1 MVVKM
6 VSMQNWAVGQ
16 EVVCPKCGT
25 KGKVGI
31 DRFRAGGKEYFYWT
45 VRHYE
50 GRRVR
55 RCIVGRVEE
64 PIPAV
69 ETVQASRGAG
79 VVETPEPA
87 VQAQAEPS
95 VGVEVPRVVGWR
107 VEEFAVEESIP
118 EWERKAWWYVVK
130 VNASWGSCR
139 ENPSEENFKRFVNT
153 VQDIAQRVGVPC
165 HYVMTAAEHFF
176 KTKSGVAT
184 GAVNNAMQ
192 WFSRSIM
199 EAMKRQAKG
208 TETTAQPA
216 QPAPQPVIDIEEV
229 RKVVREEVAKA
240 VEAVRIP
247 EVREVKVEVP
257 KEVVETI
264 QAVREQIAAIQREI
278 EYVKEQ
284 VRQRK
289 GFGARAIVRGEK
301 KIEFKEGNMYWMIR
315 EIMRDGK
322 ERTKEEIVEEIRPPL
337 REGGV
342 RATASPGRN
351 LGDGCRRLCSRQAG
365 GAHLVLAVGLVPE
378 LIAPSAFSLLFPLIA
393 LDGR

>member
-1 MVVKM
+1 VV
-6 VSMQNWAVGQ
+6 VLVANWVVGT
-16 EVVCPKCGT
+16 EIVCPKCG
-25 KGKVGI
+25 KPGKVGK
-31 DRFRAGGKEYFYWT
+31 DKFTWRERVYYYWT

-50 GRRVR
+50 NGRVR
-55 RCIVGRVEE
+55 RCIIQRAEGEVPVVEAAK
-64 PIPAV
+64 PSPQVPAGPKAETEV
-69 ETVQASRGAG
+69 ETAEEEVRGEVAAAA
-79 VVETPEPA
+79 P
-87 VQAQAEPS
+87 
-95 VGVEVPRVVGWR
+95 VEVPAF
-107 VEEFAVEESIP
+107 EEAP
-118 EWERKAWWYVVK
+118 AWERRAWHYIVK
-130 VNASWGSCR
+130 VNASWGSFR
-139 ENPSEENFKRFVNT
+139 ENPTEENFRTFVNT
-153 VQDIAQRVGVPC
+153 VQKTAWRVGVRC
-165 HYVMTAAEHFF
+165 DYVIAAAEHFF
-176 KTKSGVAT
+176 RVKSGVAK

-192 WFSRSIM
+192 HFSYAIR

-208 TETTAQPA
+208 TETAAQPV
-216 QPAPQPVIDIEEV
+216 QPAPQPVIGIEEV

-322 ERTKEEIVEEIRPPL
+322 ERTKEEIAEEIR
-337 REGGV
+337 V
-342 RATASPGRN
+342 RFGKVVSGNSVSGRISEMAAA
-351 LGDGCRRLCSRQAG
+351 GYIAGRR
-365 GAHLVLAVGLVPE
+365 VGRTWYWRWVG
-378 LIAPSAFSLLFPLIA
+378 S
-393 LDGR
+393 

>member
-55 RCIVGRVEE
+55 RCIVGRVEG

-69 ETVQASRGAG
+69 ETVQASRGAET
-79 VVETPEPA
+79 VETPKPA
-87 VQAQAEPS
+87 VQAPAEPG
-95 VGVEVPRVVGWR
+95 VGVEAPRVVGWR

-130 VNASWGSCR
+130 VNASWGSFR

-165 HYVMTAAEHFF
+165 HYVMTAAEHFY

-199 EAMKRQAKG
+199 ETMKRQARG
-208 TETTAQPA
+208 TETAAQAAPV
-216 QPAPQPVIDIEEV
+216 APQPSVSVEEV
-229 RKVVREEVAKA
+229 RKVVREEVSKA
-240 VEAVRIP
+240 VEAVRVPQAP
-247 EVREVKVEVP
+247 EVRVEVSR
-257 KEVVETI
+257 EVVETI
-264 QAVREQIAAIQREI
+264 AAVRDQIAAVQREV
-278 EYVKEQ
+278 EYIREQ

-289 GFGARAIVRGEK
+289 GFGARSIARGEK
-301 KIEFKEGNMYWMIR
+301 RIEFREGNMYWMIR
-315 EIMRDGK
+315 EVMRQGG
-322 ERTKEEIVEEIRPPL
+322 EWTKEQIVEEIRGRFGKEVSGNSVSGRISEL
-337 REGGV
+337 AAAGYVTGRREGRTWYWRWV
-342 RATASPGRN
+342 
-351 LGDGCRRLCSRQAG
+351 
-365 GAHLVLAVGLVPE
+365 GA
-378 LIAPSAFSLLFPLIA
+378 
-393 LDGR
+393 